1 MQARPEVQLTQRGAS
16 ITVADVQALLLWVLA
31 DGNNPKWAFVQVRL
45 DMAPTAALKDAE
57 NQLRRHAANPDPG
70 LPV

>member
-31 DGNNPKWAFVQVRL
+31 DGNNPKWAFIKVRVRQVSYGAFRCGLLEAAEVQTRL
-45 DMAPTAALKDAE
+45 HL
-57 NQLRRHAANPDPG
+57 
-70 LPV
+70 